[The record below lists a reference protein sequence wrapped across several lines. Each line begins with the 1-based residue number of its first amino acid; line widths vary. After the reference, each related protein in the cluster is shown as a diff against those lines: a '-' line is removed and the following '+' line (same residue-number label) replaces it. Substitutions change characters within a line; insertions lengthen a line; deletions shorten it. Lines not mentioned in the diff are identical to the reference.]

1 VSPSAASGEAA
12 AAALIA
18 KDLLALG
25 VRRGGLLL
33 VHSSLKSLGKVPGG
47 PETVILGLLEALGP
61 EGTLLLPALS
71 YSFVTPQAPV
81 FDVRSTKSCVGA
93 IPEHFRTRNGTLRS
107 VHPTHSV
114 AATGPRAHE
123 LLDDHLDDSTPVG
136 PHSAFRKLRDLG
148 GQLLFLGCGLEPN
161 TSMHGVEELVEPP
174 YLFDPPIDYR
184 LTPADGRT
192 ITKRY
197 RPHGFANVDQR
208 YDRMEGL
215 LEPKGLLRAGPVL
228 AATAHLMDARPV
240 WELGEATLHRDP
252 WAFVDRRRG

>member
-1 VSPSAASGEAA
+1 VSPSDDGSAA
-12 AAALIA
+12 AVRIA
-18 KDLLALG
+18 VDLAALG

-47 PETVILGLLEALGP
+47 PETVIRGLLEALGP

-71 YSFVTPQAPV
+71 YSFVTPGDPV
-81 FDVRSTKSCVGA
+81 FDVRATKSCVGA
-93 IPEHFRTRNGTLRS
+93 IPEHFRNRSGTLRS

-123 LLDDHLDDSTPVG
+123 LLDDHLEDSTPVG
-136 PHSAFRKLRDLG
+136 PHSAFRKMRDLG

-174 YLFDPPIDYR
+174 YLFDPWIDYR
-184 LTPADGRT
+184 LTLEDGST
-192 ITKRY
+192 IRKTY

-228 AATAHLMDARPV
+228 AATAHLMDAQPV
-240 WELGEATLHRDP
+240 WELGEATLRRDP